1 MVADTQWGR
10 QMANAVGMVSSPLSG
25 PRVLTLVSTVGMR
38 LITVVTTV
46 IVPITGPVLRDA
58 APAVALKLGA
68 GAGVAATSLV
78 TVVPTIIVWG
88 EGRRG
93 EARRRSAAQPFL

>member
-1 MVADTQWGR
+1 
-10 QMANAVGMVSSPLSG
+10 
-25 PRVLTLVSTVGMR
+25 MR

-78 TVVPTIIVWG
+78 TVVPTIIVIVTPPVDVNTSAIVAG
-88 EGRRG
+88 KLSQG
-93 EARRRSAAQPFL
+93 EARGIGTGG